1 MPSPASLAGMA
12 GEYGLVERRVSE
24 LLARLVGEEPV
35 IALHGP
41 RSVGKSTVLW
51 KLADSRQVGVID
63 LDDVETREAL
73 TGNPRLVTAG
83 ATPLCID
90 EYQRVPEI
98 LDAIK
103 ARLNRDGTRP
113 GLAVI
118 TGSTR
123 QDALPRT
130 AQALTGRLH
139 SLTIWPLSQGEQMGL
154 REGFLEALRDDPEQT
169 VTQAQPSEATREEY
183 AERVCAG
190 GLPLARGRSDA
201 ARARWFDDY
210 VRQSVDRDAIE
221 LSQVRQRQALSDL
234 LSYLSAQAGQLVNV
248 TKAADAVGL
257 DRKTAEA
264 YLKLLEDL
272 FLVAR
277 LPAWGTELRSRVS
290 ARAKVHLVDSGLAAR
305 LLRLTA
311 SKLVGFE
318 PAVITEFGRLLET
331 LVVGE
336 VRKQASWLDEPVAL
350 GHWRTSDDAEVNLV
364 VEFDDGDVVAFNVRA
379 NERATAP
386 DFSGLAQLRDALG
399 SRFRAGV
406 VLTTGSRSYGFADRL
421 HVMPIDSLWQVGS
434 FPIGGRTRV
443 VKPAT
448 WTTMPQD

>member
-1 MPSPASLAGMA
+1 MASG
-12 GEYGLVERRVSE
+12 YGLVERRVSE
-24 LLARLVGEEPV
+24 LLARLVTEEPV

-51 KLADSRQVGVID
+51 KLADANQVGVID

-139 SLTIWPLSQGEQMGL
+139 SLTIWPLSQGELAGVQEDLLASL
-154 REGFLEALRDDPEQT
+154 RSDAAETVAQQQLSEETRDG
-169 VTQAQPSEATREEY
+169 Y

-190 GLPLARGRSDA
+190 GLPLAMGRSET

-210 VRQSVDRDAIE
+210 VRQSVDRDALE
-221 LSQVRQRQALSDL
+221 LSQVRQRQALAEL
-234 LSYLSAQAGQLVNV
+234 LTYLATQGGQLINV
-248 TKAADAVGL
+248 TKAADAVGV
-257 DRKTAEA
+257 DRKTGES
-264 YLKLLEDL
+264 YLRLLEDL

-305 LLRLTA
+305 LLRLTPAKLAGLDA
-311 SKLVGFE
+311 SAMTG
-318 PAVITEFGRLLET
+318 FGRLLET
-331 LVVGE
+331 FVVGE
-336 VRKQASWLDEPVAL
+336 IRKQASWLDEPVTL
-350 GHWRTSDDAEVNLV
+350 GHWRTSDGAEVDLV
-364 VEFDDGDVVAFNVRA
+364 VEFDDGEVVAFEVAA

-386 DFSGLAQLRDALG
+386 VFNGLAQLRDALG

-406 VLTTGSRSYGFADRL
+406 VLTTGTRSYTYADRL
-421 HVMPIDSLWQVGS
+421 HAMPIDRLWQVCS
-434 FPIGGRTRV
+434 YPAASRTRLV
-443 VKPAT
+443 NPAT
-448 WTTMPQD
+448 WTTMPHS